1 MLENDFCNFSK
12 TSFLAREPNEMKEVS
27 SPFPPPLRFPLYIVQ
42 KFNILYFFFFN
53 LSYSKREN
61 YYDLYKKKKGLNYEL

>member
-42 KFNILYFFFFN
+42 KFNILYFFFLTYPTLN
-53 LSYSKREN
+53 VKIITICTR
-61 YYDLYKKKKGLNYEL
+61 KKKA